1 LIDSPDSSGDGHG
14 KNDPTR
20 KLRTISSDLTLSGL
34 FKCVGQSR
42 LHFDSVL
49 QRFGDFTAIANG
61 RLSFLS
67 YLCRPNNGVADLGG
81 QTTWSKSCSFDKKN
95 VLSLGE
101 TVRYQIRNKALTR
114 SIDFIASFLDGLSP
128 QSSNN
133 LDFCAAFRVLFSF
146 CSSIFVIV
154 KDEIVEMMVGE
165 GCHVK
170 CL

>member
-1 LIDSPDSSGDGHG
+1 LIDSPDESGDGHG
-14 KNDPTR
+14 KNDPAR

-34 FKCVGQSR
+34 FMRVRQSP
-42 LHFDSVL
+42 LHFDIVL
-49 QRFGDFTAIANG
+49 QRFGDFISTANG

-67 YLCRPNNGVADLGG
+67 NLCRPNNGVADLSG
-81 QTTWSKSCSFDKKN
+81 QTTWSKSCSFDNKN

-101 TVRYQIRNKALTR
+101 TVRYQIRNKALAR
-114 SIDFIASFLDGLSP
+114 SIDFISPFLDGLSHR
-128 QSSNN
+128 SSINM
-133 LDFCAAFRVLFSF
+133 DFCAAFQVLFSF

-165 GCHVK
+165 GCHVQ